1 MWFVTS
7 PINMIPSFLKQI
19 LERIYAHAFHIT
31 SQAFTSFGTLSLSLH
46 AIKGSPPYHK
56 PHPASS
62 PTDGWRPYYCSRAIA
77 SGTSWFTMP
86 SLTSDVHFSKSLITH
101 AFNIYIYIYVY
112 IYNTYSHVSYDSTG
126 PLSLAALL
134 QIQGNHV
141 PDELVHHAFSHISVG
156 LSTNVL
162 TTNPGQSRPGR
173 VGSPCLLSHL
183 TRTHHKRPH

>member
-1 MWFVTS
+1 M
-7 PINMIPSFLKQI
+7 PSKVHRL
-19 LERIYAHAFHIT
+19 IT
-31 SQAFTSFGTLSLSLH
+31 NRTRHQAPPTVGGLITAPGQSRPGRV
-46 AIKGSPPYHK
+46 GSPCLLSHQTYTSRNL
-56 PHPASS
+56 SS
-62 PTDGWRPYYCSRAIA
+62 HTRS
-77 SGTSWFTMP
+77 
-86 SLTSDVHFSKSLITH
+86 
-101 AFNIYIYIYVY
+101 IYIYIYVC